1 MVRMKAKY
9 GLALLGLVIAAAAV
23 WLLTRPAPL
32 ANMRHACPQ
41 PESGVSIVTF
51 SGQAGEQFQFSMSSN
66 ITSGE
71 LDLSL
76 CDQAGNVVK
85 RMGQAK
91 ELATHFTLLEAGI
104 YTLRMEYRDFSGD
117 FSAAVYRDGPMG

>member
-1 MVRMKAKY
+1 MKAKY

-32 ANMRHACPQ
+32 ANMSHACPQ

-66 ITSGE
+66 ITSGKCGE
-71 LDLSL
+71 ADGSGKR
-76 CDQAGNVVK
+76 AGD
-85 RMGQAK
+85 AF
-91 ELATHFTLLEAGI
+91 HIAGGGH
-104 YTLRMEYRDFSGD
+104 LH
-117 FSAAVYRDGPMG
+117 APDGIPGFFR

>member
-1 MVRMKAKY
+1 MKAKY

-85 RMGQAK
+85 PWDKFSGRNMRKSNPAG
-91 ELATHFTLLEAGI
+91 THFVRPGRVCAVKIDG
-104 YTLRMEYRDFSGD
+104 MEIFDCNSSRFALY
-117 FSAAVYRDGPMG
+117 